1 MKMLCFVLMLV
12 LPASAWSADCDH
24 LTCFMQGQEIDVV
37 TQAAQDQD
45 IVAEHGRY
53 VSADEHGLVFLSILT
68 SGEIGN
74 HWYYRWEQ
82 VLLLSCTTCQ
92 K

>member
-1 MKMLCFVLMLV
+1 MRVICLAALLAV
-12 LPASAWSADCDH
+12 PALTWSADCDH

-37 TQAAQDQD
+37 TQAAEDQD

-53 VSADEHGLVFLSILT
+53 VSADEYGLVFLSILK

-82 VLLLSCTTCQ
+82 VLLLSCTTCR